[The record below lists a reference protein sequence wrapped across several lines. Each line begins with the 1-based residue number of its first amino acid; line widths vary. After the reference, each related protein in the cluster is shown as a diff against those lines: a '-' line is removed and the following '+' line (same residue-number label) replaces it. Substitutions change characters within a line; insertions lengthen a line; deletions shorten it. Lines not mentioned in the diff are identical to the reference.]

1 MDDHFLIGQR
11 KFTSRLIIG
20 SGKYRSFQETK
31 NALDVSGAQM
41 ITVAIAR
48 TNIGQDSKKENLL
61 DYIDKDIYTIHR
73 LTSLVI

>member
-20 SGKYRSFQETK
+20 SGKYKSFQETK
-31 NALDVSGAQM
+31 NALDASGAQM

-48 TNIGQDSKKENLL
+48 TNIGQ
-61 DYIDKDIYTIHR
+61 Y
-73 LTSLVI
+73 